1 MSTKNTDLD
10 DDNAKFDEF
19 LQGKGELSDLLRA
32 LPQEQPSPELDA
44 KILADVRRSLQ
55 SSLIKTLPHRQRL
68 RKNPN

>member
-19 LQGKGELSDLLRA
+19 LQGKGELSELLRA

>member
-19 LQGKGELSDLLRA
+19 LQGKGELSELLRA
-32 LPQEQPSPELDA
+32 LPQEQPSSELDA
-44 KILADVRRSLQ
+44 KILADARRSLQ
-55 SSLIKTLPHRQRL
+55 SSLMKTLPHRQRL

>member
-19 LQGKGELSDLLRA
+19 LQGKGELADLLRA